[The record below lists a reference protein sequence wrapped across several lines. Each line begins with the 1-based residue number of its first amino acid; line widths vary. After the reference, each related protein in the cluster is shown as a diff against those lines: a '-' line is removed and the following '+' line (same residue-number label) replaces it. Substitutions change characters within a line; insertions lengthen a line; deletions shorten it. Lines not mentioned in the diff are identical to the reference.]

1 MKGLVA
7 TRDAFGMTFAC
18 PPGYLDTPSVG
29 IPPLPAVDA
38 LLAAIRDWQVG
49 ATVPARFDDSVD
61 AARRAFA
68 VLCGVPAPTVAIGG
82 SVSELVGLTASAAPD
97 GARVLTAAG
106 DFASVIFPF
115 AAHARRGVTI
125 DEVPVAEIPARAAGY
140 DYVAASAVQSRDGTV
155 LDLEALRD
163 AVAGRGTR
171 VILDVTHACGWLP
184 LRLDWADAVVGCGY
198 KWLLSPRGVAWM
210 AIRED
215 YAAGLTAT
223 SAGWYGGET
232 PWDSLYGLPL
242 RQAAGSRRFDTS
254 PAWFCHL
261 GAASVLPALA
271 ATDPG
276 ERYAHCTGL
285 ANALRA
291 ELGLPP
297 SGSAIVSVAAP
308 GVAEHLAGAG
318 VRASIRDGRARL
330 GFFLYNNADDLD
342 RAVSALAG
350 KISGKAAQ

>member
-1 MKGLVA
+1 MKALVA
-7 TRDAFGMTFAC
+7 SREAFGMTFAC
-18 PPGYLDTPSVG
+18 APGYLDTPSVG

-49 ATVPARFDDSVD
+49 ATIPARFDDSVD

-68 VLCGVPAPTVAIGG
+68 VLCGVPAPTVTIGG

-106 DFASVIFPF
+106 EFASVIFPF

-125 DEVPVAEIPARAAGY
+125 DEVPVADIPTRAADY

-242 RQAAGSRRFDTS
+242 RQAAGNRRFDTS
-254 PAWFCHL
+254 PAWLCHL

-271 ATDPG
+271 ATDPR

-297 SGSAIVSVAAP
+297 AGSAIVSVAAP

-318 VRASIRDGRARL
+318 VRASIRDGKARL

-342 RAVSALAG
+342 RAVSALVG
-350 KISGKAAQ
+350 KISGKVAQ